1 MKNLIIATAQFET
14 QSGNKKYNLSRI
26 KKLSEE
32 ARSQGASVVSFHEL
46 SITGYT
52 FLKDLSLDEISNL
65 AEEVPSGASADS
77 LIKIAKSTNLH
88 ILAGLVERDQGRF
101 YNTYIC
107 VNGEGI
113 VAKFRK
119 LHPFISRHLSPGGEY
134 VHFEIQGWKCSILIC
149 YDNNVIENVRA
160 VSLMDAQIL
169 FAPHVTMCT
178 PSPMPGRGY
187 IDQEL
192 WNQRKR
198 KPEILRREFDGPK
211 GRQWLMRW
219 LPARAYDNG
228 IYIVFSNPVGMEG
241 DQVKNGNSL
250 ILDPFG
256 DILTEISS
264 FDDQIACATCEPEKL
279 ELAGGY
285 RYKKARRPEL
295 YREIIGM
302 DNDSTTKPVWI
313 KD

>member
-1 MKNLIIATAQFET
+1 MKNLSIATAQFET
-14 QSGNKKYNLSRI
+14 QSGDKKYNLSRI
-26 KKLSEE
+26 EKLSER
-32 ARSQGASVVSFHEL
+32 ARAEGASVISFHEL

-52 FLKDLSLDEISNL
+52 YLKDLSRDSISDL
-65 AEEVPSGASADS
+65 AEEIPGGPSTDR
-77 LIKIAKSTNLH
+77 LIQIARDTNLH
-88 ILAGLVERDQGRF
+88 ILAGLVERHQDRF
-101 YNTYIC
+101 YNTYLC
-107 VNGEGI
+107 VNGEGL
-113 VAKFRK
+113 VARFRK
-119 LHPFISRHLSPGGEY
+119 LHPFISPYLSPGEEY
-134 VHFEIQGWKCSILIC
+134 VHFDILGWKCSILIC

-160 VSLMDAQIL
+160 VSLMGAQIL

-187 IDQEL
+187 VDREL
-192 WNQRKR
+192 WNQRKQ
-198 KPEILRREFDGPK
+198 KPEALRREFDGPK

-228 IYIVFSNPVGMEG
+228 IYIVFSNPIGLEG

-250 ILDPFG
+250 VLDPFG
-256 DILTEISS
+256 DVIAEISS
-264 FDDQIACATCEPEKL
+264 FEDQIACSTCEPDKL

-285 RYKKARRPEL
+285 RYRKARRPEL

-313 KD
+313 KE